1 MRIPHQVSQ
10 TRRRINLKMWK
21 R

>member
-1 MRIPHQVSQ
+1 MRILRQVTQ